1 MTSDEV
7 RALVE
12 QGIDGAE
19 VHVQGDGDRFS
30 IIAIS
35 DAFEGRRL
43 VQQHQLVNAC
53 LNDCI
58 AAGDIHAVD
67 IKTYTREAWETARRR
82 GLI

>member
-7 RALVE
+7 KALVE
-12 QGIDGAE
+12 QGIEGAE
-19 VHVQGDGDRFS
+19 VHVQGEGDRFS
-30 IIAIS
+30 IVAIS
-35 DAFEGRRL
+35 DVFEGLRL
-43 VQQHQLVNAC
+43 VQQHQKVNAA
-53 LNDCI
+53 LQDRI